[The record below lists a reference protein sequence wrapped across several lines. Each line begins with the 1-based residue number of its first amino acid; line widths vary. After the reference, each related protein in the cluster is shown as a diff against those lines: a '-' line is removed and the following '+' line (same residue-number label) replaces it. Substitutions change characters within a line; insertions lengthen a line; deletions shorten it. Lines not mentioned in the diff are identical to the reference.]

1 MTHPQKEA
9 NAYQVKQLI
18 APPWKS
24 LRQPRHDMRIEK
36 AVNLQ

>member
-1 MTHPQKEA
+1 MTHPQKGLKS
-9 NAYQVKQLI
+9 YQVKQLI

-24 LRQPRHDMRIEK
+24 LRQPRHDMKIEK